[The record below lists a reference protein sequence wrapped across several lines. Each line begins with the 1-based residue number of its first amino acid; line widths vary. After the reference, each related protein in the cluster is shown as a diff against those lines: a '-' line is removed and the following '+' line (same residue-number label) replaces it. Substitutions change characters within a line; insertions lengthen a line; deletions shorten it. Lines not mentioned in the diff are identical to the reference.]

1 MSSNQPEPN
10 ESLDKKNKKEE
21 LDNTGDLENLPDEL
35 EDLPPQLKRVVE
47 ATLSMQRISATPYL
61 SPLQE
66 KINES
71 HISKILEIVEK
82 DDERT
87 FADAQASR
95 KYTLINTIV
104 VLIFFGFITV
114 FLVYK
119 DVESY
124 RELLKLAI
132 AFAGGLGSGFGL
144 KGYLDRKNK

>member
-1 MSSNQPEPN
+1 MSSNQSESN
-10 ESLDKKNKKEE
+10 ESLEKKKEE
-21 LDNTGDLENLPDEL
+21 QDKPGKLKQLPDEL
-35 EDLPPQLKRVVE
+35 EDLPPELKRVVE
-47 ATLSMQRISATPYL
+47 AAFSIQRISSTPLL
-61 SPLQE
+61 SPIQD

-95 KYTLINTIV
+95 KYTLINTIIILLV
-104 VLIFFGFITV
+104 FVFLTV
-114 FLVYK
+114 FLVNK
-119 DVESY
+119 DVEIY
-124 RELLKLAI
+124 RELLKLSI